1 MFWINFILW
10 DNKLGMIFRNIG
22 QQSFNVRS
30 VVVVLGEMMVVIF
43 KGLQPIDNWWQMGT
57 IIWLCHENNLT
68 TKGISLYFT
77 TKGIPLLFYHSANS
91 PFITPLREFPFYFT
105 TKGHITRGN
114 LSLQLAMQFL
124 PKKLTYAT
132 CFATCNEIIFYAPAE
147 YLKMSAA
154 FWLCR
159 FVIGS
164 FSQKL
169 RDKLQ
174 WGVSH
179 AATCRVTLR
188 KVEAASTFSA
198 TCNAIFRCET
208 SCKHGASHEE
218 VFLATCNATPLRCKL
233 QGKLPRVT
241 RHLVTQIPILSATL

>member
-124 PKKLTYAT
+124 PKKLLQVAVRMSDIRNLFCDLQWDY
-132 CFATCNEIIFYAPAE
+132 ILRPPK

-159 FVIGS
+159 IVIGS
-164 FSQKL
+164 FSK
-169 RDKLQ
+169 
-174 WGVSH
+174 
-179 AATCRVTLR
+179 
-188 KVEAASTFSA
+188 
-198 TCNAIFRCET
+198 NCET
-208 SCKHGASHEE
+208 SCSGGCH
-218 VFLATCNATPLRCKL
+218 TL
-233 QGKLPRVT
+233 Q
-241 RHLVTQIPILSATL
+241 LVA

>member
-68 TKGISLYFT
+68 TKGI
-77 TKGIPLLFYHSANS
+77 PLLFYHSANS

-114 LSLQLAMQFL
+114 LSLYFTASDYRTLGKWLWLKFMQS
-124 PKKLTYAT
+124 
-132 CFATCNEIIFYAPAE
+132 I
-147 YLKMSAA
+147 
-154 FWLCR
+154 
-159 FVIGS
+159 
-164 FSQKL
+164 
-169 RDKLQ
+169 
-174 WGVSH
+174 
-179 AATCRVTLR
+179 
-188 KVEAASTFSA
+188 
-198 TCNAIFRCET
+198 
-208 SCKHGASHEE
+208 
-218 VFLATCNATPLRCKL
+218 
-233 QGKLPRVT
+233 
-241 RHLVTQIPILSATL
+241 QINHPIILSQVVLTIISSLKIIGGPFGD